1 MKHTKWTYFLLALL
15 LIAPS
20 AVKTSEKAKPA
31 TDWTLYYWF
40 DAYGNY
46 LYRQSLIEDEI
57 FLTGLDESSLP
68 PRTAQEKGWKPP
80 AVWLNEWG
88 EPTPITSVPDKKLY
102 SHP

>member
-1 MKHTKWTYFLLALL
+1 MKRSKWTYFLLALVIM

-20 AVKTSEKAKPA
+20 ATVKTKPA

-46 LYRQSLIEDEI
+46 LYRQSLIADEI
-57 FLTGLDESSLP
+57 FLTGLNESDLP
-68 PRTAQEKGWKPP
+68 PRTVQEKGWKPP
-80 AVWLNEWG
+80 AVTLNEWG